1 MRTFTLFIL
10 ACVAAVSFNQHASG
24 QNARLNPATLDV
36 TSERAQDG
44 LNGAVRRV
52 RVETAKMIVKNGQ
65 FTEGPRAVREITTY
79 DMKGKKIDTVAHPV
93 ELTSPLG
100 KEQYRYDD
108 KGNIVETVV
117 RGDDGSILGREK
129 YEYEFDELGNWK
141 KMTTSIAV
149 YEDGKLSFEPIEV
162 TYRTIAYYYNKAVE
176 GMATASD
183 ARVQSAPPVNPIPS
197 PNTNVSAPTATPDA
211 TLADSKTATQKTIS
225 NSTRLEGDKGE
236 SRSATITDAAAANK
250 SSLKVT
256 ETANP
261 PKEAAP
267 DPPKTFPIKH
277 VSEEVLRAAAL
288 DLPQPEFPPTVELA
302 GHQGKVEVQV
312 IIDEKGQVT
321 SARGTS
327 PESLLNEAAEIAA
340 RKAHFSSAKL
350 SENPAQVFSVI
361 RYDFI
366 STKPAPSAAAA
377 PANPRRIEEPK
388 VSPDLSPGNA
398 APSGTP
404 VAAPSATPGGS
415 PAEAADLYKQGLSH
429 LNAGRYAESEAALRQ
444 FVYRNPD
451 DALGYSKLGLA
462 YSGLQKYEEAV
473 VAFKLA
479 IKIRPDVADAGI
491 YYRLGLAYGALKK
504 YKEAASAFKQAL
516 YVARAQS
523 IDANQTS
530 SQTAPPTVQLHY
542 NLGLAYYNL
551 DRNDDAIKELKQAI
565 TLNPQLAD
573 PYYALGMAYISQGDE
588 GSAKKQAQILKSLN
602 PALARKLTDALG
614 NGAAYIPPGCRVFQC
629 RP

>member
-10 ACVAAVSFNQHASG
+10 ACFAAVSFNQRASG

-44 LNGAVRRV
+44 LNGTVRRV

-100 KEQYRYDD
+100 KEQYSYDD
-108 KGNIVETVV
+108 KGNIVETIV
-117 RGDDGSILGREK
+117 RGDDGSIMGREK
-129 YEYEFDELGNWK
+129 YKYDFDEIRNWK
-141 KMTTSIAV
+141 NMAATIAV

-183 ARVQSAPPVNPIPS
+183 ARVQSAAPVDPTPS
-197 PNTNVSAPTATPDA
+197 TNVSAPTATPNA
-211 TLADSKTATQKTIS
+211 TVADSNPATKKTIS
-225 NSTRLEGDKGE
+225 NSTRLEGDKGQ
-236 SRSATITDAAAANK
+236 SRPATITDTAAANK
-250 SSLKVT
+250 SSLKAT
-256 ETANP
+256 ETANALH
-261 PKEAAP
+261 EATP
-267 DPPKTFPIKH
+267 DPPKTLRVKY

-288 DLPQPEFPPTVELA
+288 DLPQPEFPSTVELA

-312 IIDEKGQVT
+312 IIDEKGEVT

-327 PESLLNEAAEIAA
+327 TESLLNEAAEIAA
-340 RKAHFSSAKL
+340 RKARFSSAKL

-361 RYDFI
+361 RYDFT

-377 PANPRRIEEPK
+377 PANPRRIEGPK
-388 VSPDLSPGNA
+388 VSPDLSPGNV
-398 APSGTP
+398 APSGAP
-404 VAAPSATPGGS
+404 VAAASVTPSGS
-415 PAEAADLYKQGLSH
+415 PGEATADLYKQGLSH

-479 IKIRPDVADAGI
+479 IKIRPDIADAGI

-504 YKEAASAFKQAL
+504 YKDAASAFKQAL

-565 TLNPQLAD
+565 TLSPQLAD

-602 PALARKLTDALG
+602 PALAKRLADALS